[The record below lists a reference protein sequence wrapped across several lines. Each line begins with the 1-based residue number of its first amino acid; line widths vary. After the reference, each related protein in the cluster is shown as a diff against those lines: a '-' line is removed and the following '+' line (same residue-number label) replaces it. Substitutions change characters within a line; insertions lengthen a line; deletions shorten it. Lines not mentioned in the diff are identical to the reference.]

1 METASAPAAPAA
13 RLPRDAVLGQPWKQQ
28 LVAIWPENRDVVH
41 GNVLVLTETLVW
53 TEVLELSRL
62 LCPEAQARG
71 SSAPAGIGSKLQ
83 VTALLSNMLS

>member
-41 GNVLVLTETLVW
+41 GNVLVL
-53 TEVLELSRL
+53 ELSQRRT
-62 LCPEAQARG
+62 CGRKSWNYHG
-71 SSAPAGIGSKLQ
+71 SSAQKLRLEEAPRLQ
-83 VTALLSNMLS
+83 G